1 MEMSYRKGLWRGGT
15 INMSNRFPNG
25 IGTWVWKMYENMGMG
40 VYDEYRFMGMGGGG
54 LEESG

>member
-1 MEMSYRKGLWRGGT
+1 MSCKKELWRGGT

-25 IGTWVWKMYENMGMG
+25 IGTWVQKMYENMGIG
-40 VYDEYRFMGMGGGG
+40 VYDEYRFMGMGGGR